1 MSLNDM
7 REISLKLNKEHAI
20 QKYYLILFLIDPAI
34 VDIKRRT
41 MLVVIIKMLCARIK
55 IFFSELN
62 CISIFIR
69 TEHKSSSFSSTSFS
83 SDDMVI
89 EMNSV

>member
-7 REISLKLNKEHAI
+7 RDISLKLNKEHAI
-20 QKYYLILFLIDPAI
+20 QKYYLILLLIDSAI

-41 MLVVIIKMLCARIK
+41 MLVVIIKMLYARIK

-62 CISIFIR
+62 
-69 TEHKSSSFSSTSFS
+69 
-83 SDDMVI
+83 
-89 EMNSV
+89 